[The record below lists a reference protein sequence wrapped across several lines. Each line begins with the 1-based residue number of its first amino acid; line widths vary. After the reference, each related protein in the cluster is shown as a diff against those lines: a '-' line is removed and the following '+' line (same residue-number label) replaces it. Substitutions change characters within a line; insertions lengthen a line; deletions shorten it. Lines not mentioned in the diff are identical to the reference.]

1 MTHSPV
7 SRSHAFNDRSAFRRR
22 RTSRGRGGIL
32 VAVLLACAAVLCA
45 VPPVGAEGPSDSPVS
60 REGLIT
66 MNFQDVDIHT
76 LVKFIGDLT
85 GRNFLLDPAVKGKV
99 TVLSPGKVTVE
110 EAYEVFL
117 SVLEVHGY
125 TTVHSGKITKIV
137 PAAGAVSR
145 AVDTMGPEGRRER
158 VDRVVTRL
166 VPLAHAEAQMLAVLL
181 KPLVPKE
188 GLLIPYPATNT
199 LIITDVASNVER
211 LLHIIESVDVP
222 GAEELDVFVLSHAE
236 AESLA
241 RELNELLVGKQGQNP
256 QMAETLKVIADKRT
270 NSLIVRA
277 DPGRMAE
284 IRGLV
289 ERLDRKQGRFR
300 EGIHIYRLENAVAE
314 DLAQVL
320 MEIPGKG
327 GEETKEGEAKKA
339 PLISKEVQVSADK
352 ATNSLVVIAEP
363 EEYELLK
370 EVIQALDVPRIM
382 VYVEALIVE
391 ATSTRALDLG
401 VEWQVGNEYKGGYT
415 NEPNDQNG
423 GVWIGSSRGP
433 DGRVSN
439 LAAGALSTGLAA
451 GVVGRAITLGD
462 VVFPT
467 IGAFIRA
474 AEADSDFN
482 ILSTPQIL
490 TLDNEE
496 AVIEVGQ
503 NIPFVTQVDEGTE
516 TTSRTIQSFEYKDVG
531 VTLKVTPHINRNR
544 LVRLEVEQSTKSVVQ
559 STALGGTV
567 LAPTTTF
574 RTAKTVLTIR
584 DGETAVIGGLIED
597 RLDRNKNQA
606 PCLGDVPVLG
616 WLFKTTSDRNEKT
629 NLLVFLTP
637 HIIEKPEEG
646 DALYRDK
653 REKLQEIIDRT
664 QKGRDIEV
672 LRRLEEEGKK
682 SLEDHLE
689 NR

>member
-1 MTHSPV
+1 MIHTPALHG
-7 SRSHAFNDRSAFRRR
+7 F
-22 RTSRGRGGIL
+22 TSRTRFALSRPWAGPKRGVL
-32 VAVLLACAAVLCA
+32 LMAVLLAWMSFQWAVLPA
-45 VPPVGAEGPSDSPVS
+45 RADDRPGPASS

-66 MNFQDVDIHT
+66 MNFQDVDIET
-76 LVKFIGDLT
+76 LVKFIGELT
-85 GRNFLLDPAVKGKV
+85 GRNFLLDPGVKGKV
-99 TVLSPGKVTVE
+99 TVLSPEKVTVD

-117 SVLEVHGY
+117 SVLEVHGF
-125 TTVHSGKITKIV
+125 TTIHAGRITKIV
-137 PAAGAVSR
+137 PSAVAVSR
-145 AVDTMGPEGRRER
+145 AVDTLGPEGRPER
-158 VDRVVTRL
+158 ADRVITRL
-166 VPLAHAEAQMLAVLL
+166 VPLKHADAQVLAVLL
-181 KPLVPKE
+181 KALVPKE
-188 GLLIPYPATNT
+188 GLLIPYPETNT
-199 LIITDVASNVER
+199 LIVTDVASNVDR
-211 LLHIIESVDVP
+211 LMRIIASVDAP
-222 GAEELDVFVLSHAE
+222 GKEELEVFVLSHAE

-241 RELNELLVGKQGQNP
+241 RGLSDLMAGKRSQNP
-256 QMAETLKVIADKRT
+256 QAPEHLKIIPDKRT

-284 IRGLV
+284 VRSLV
-289 ERLDRKQGRFR
+289 ERLDRKQGGFR

-314 DLAQVL
+314 DLAKVL

-327 GEETKEGEAKKA
+327 GEETKEGGAKKA

-363 EEYELLK
+363 EEYELLEK
-370 EVIQALDVPRIM
+370 VIRALDVPRIM

-451 GVVGRAITLGD
+451 GVVGSAITLGD
-462 VVFPT
+462 VVFPS

-474 AEADSDFN
+474 AETDSDFN

-544 LVRLEVEQSTKSVVQ
+544 LVRLEVEQSTKSVIQ

-574 RTAKTVLTIR
+574 RTARTVLTVR
-584 DGETAVIGGLIED
+584 HGETAVIGGLIED
-597 RLDRNKNQA
+597 RIDRNKNQA
-606 PCLGDVPVLG
+606 PCLGGVPVLG

-637 HIIEKPEEG
+637 HIIETPEEG
-646 DALYRDK
+646 QGVYRDK
-653 REKLQEIIDRT
+653 REELQGIIDRT
-664 QKGRDIEV
+664 RRGGDVEAI
-672 LRRLEEEGKK
+672 RRLD
-682 SLEDHLE
+682 EDEKDVKDLLRGE
-689 NR
+689 